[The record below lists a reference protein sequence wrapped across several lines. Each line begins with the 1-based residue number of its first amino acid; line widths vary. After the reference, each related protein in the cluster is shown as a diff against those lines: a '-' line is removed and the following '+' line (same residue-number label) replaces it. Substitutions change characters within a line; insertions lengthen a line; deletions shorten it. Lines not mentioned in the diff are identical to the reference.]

1 MTERGVVALNRSHT
15 PARYFRYFVVA
26 PTLTI
31 GYAVIVAKKKK
42 EVNGVMKLLNLILT
56 TIQIIYFM
64 IEIRDKLR

>member
-1 MTERGVVALNRSHT
+1 MTERGVVALNRSRT
-15 PARYFRYFVVA
+15 PARYFRYFIVA

-31 GYAVIVAKKKK
+31 GYAVIFAKKKK

-56 TIQIIYFM
+56 TLQIIYFM